1 MRLVYYAFDLLH
13 FEGWEVSNLPL
24 TERTAVLDEGND
36 ANMLRLDRA

>member
-24 TERTAVLDEGND
+24 IERKAMLDEGND
-36 ANMLRLDRA
+36 ATMLA